1 MSTLTFPRLLRY
13 SPTERNREPF
23 AAKICRENCQPAKPK
38 RILFLDDNATLR
50 DMLCETVLRDYNA
63 EFVPVGT
70 VAEARA
76 ELEKGDID
84 AALLD
89 IRLGDGNGID
99 LYAEAVDRWPQL
111 EVVFLTAWD
120 DTTHR
125 LQIEALGPARVFS
138 KSRLSDFDFVGRLL
152 AQLHVSKK
160 PASAAPFPLRA

>member
-1 MSTLTFPRLLRY
+1 MSTITFPRLLRF
-13 SPTERNREPF
+13 SPDEKTREPI
-23 AAKICRENCQPAKPK
+23 AAKICRENCLAVPPK

-76 ELEKGDID
+76 EIEAGHID

-99 LYAEAVDRWPQL
+99 LYREAVARWPSL
-111 EVVFLTAWD
+111 EVIFLTAWD

-125 LQIEALGPARVFS
+125 QAIESIGPARVFS
-138 KSRLSDFDFVGRLL
+138 KAKLSDFDFVGRLL

-160 PASAAPFPLRA
+160 PVPARD